1 MENDSLRDLV
11 TVEDESGRKL
21 SYEVDALFEMQGE
34 SYALLRNKNDTVLM
48 RVEEDEKGQH
58 LVNITNQ
65 TEKESLLDAYQ
76 IAVDAAPAED

>member
-11 TVEDESGRKL
+11 TVEDESGRQL

-34 SYALLRNKNDTVLM
+34 SYALLRNENDTVLM

-76 IAVDAAPAED
+76 IAVDAAPAEE